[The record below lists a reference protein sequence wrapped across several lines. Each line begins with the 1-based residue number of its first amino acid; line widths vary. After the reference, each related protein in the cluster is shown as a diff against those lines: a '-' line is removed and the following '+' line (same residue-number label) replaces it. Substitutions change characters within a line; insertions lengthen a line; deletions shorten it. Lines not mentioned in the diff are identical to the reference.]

1 MNLIGNSWF
10 VDSLQKFSFQIVFI
24 LWVVSE
30 IGISLFTILKPFE
43 KNSSKKSFDNGSYF
57 AIIFGV
63 WISVWV
69 SFLIKKQAH
78 WLLPNIAFWIGIA
91 FMFLGIVFRCW
102 AVWILRK
109 FFSLSVVIES
119 EHKLVKNGPYKYLRH
134 PAYTGSIIT
143 LLGIPFSL
151 RTLTGILLVG
161 IIVAIA
167 YGYRIFVEEKA
178 LLKNFGD
185 EYVKYSKHTWRIIP
199 WIW

>member
-151 RTLTGILLVG
+151 RTLTGILLV
-161 IIVAIA
+161 
-167 YGYRIFVEEKA
+167 E
-178 LLKNFGD
+178 
-185 EYVKYSKHTWRIIP
+185 
-199 WIW
+199 